1 MLWGLCKAPGI
12 PVLASRHQTI
22 SVFVCSRLAAVFL
35 FGDCCGRGGPPA
47 FGSAVSAVGWLF
59 WLETSSE
66 IPVLF
71 GCWLLVA
78 APAVVFWFRKP
89 SIMRAGVFVVAGL
102 CAGPTGVM
110 SLARWTFE
118 QAIRWRSP
126 EGALRPALFKG
137 GRIPSKSF
145 PPHLMPRP

>member
-1 MLWGLCKAPGI
+1 MGAMQSARHPGVGHPGI
-12 PVLASRHQTI
+12 KRFLFLSVLAWLLFSS
-22 SVFVCSRLAAVFL
+22 SVIVAGVAGRRPLDPL
-35 FGDCCGRGGPPA
+35 FR
-47 FGSAVSAVGWLF
+47 AVGWLF

-126 EGALRPALFKG
+126 EGALRPALFRG
-137 GRIPSKSF
+137 GES
-145 PPHLMPRP
+145 PRKAFRPI